1 MTTLPNNVAP
11 LPIPTDLNGRDGRGR
26 FAKGPGNIGRP
37 RGAVSRQARDLSAL
51 LRAIPPAIAV
61 QKLSEAIGNGERW
74 ALEAY
79 FRLMLPHGLTI
90 QMHGMDVEDI
100 ETATAAGDVSFEQG
114 KAMIATKRDGK
125 AINEL
130 DDHRAMMKE
139 ILEKLQT
146 R

>member
-1 MTTLPNNVAP
+1 MSNVAP
-11 LPIPTDLNGRDGRGR
+11 LPMSADLIGRDGNGR

-51 LRAIPPAIAV
+51 VRAIPPAIAA
-61 QKLSEAIGNGERW
+61 QKLSEAINNCERW
-74 ALEAY
+74 ALELY
-79 FRLMLPHGLTI
+79 YRLMLPHGLTI
-90 QMHGMDVEDI
+90 QMHGTDVEDI
-100 ETATAAGDVSFEQG
+100 ETATASGDISIEQA
-114 KAMIATKRDGK
+114 KAMIATKKDGK